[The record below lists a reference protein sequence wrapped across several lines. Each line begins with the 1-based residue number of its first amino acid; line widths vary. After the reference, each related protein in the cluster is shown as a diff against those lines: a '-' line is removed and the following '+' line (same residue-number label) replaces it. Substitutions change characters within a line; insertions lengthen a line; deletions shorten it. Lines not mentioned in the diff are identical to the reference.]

1 MSQIS
6 GLPSELSSVI
16 LIACLLQ
23 VSTDGAISLITGFLC
38 CCFLILQSC
47 LRKSFISS
55 IYVNA
60 VHAVLDWTVFLNRS
74 FLLPKPNFI
83 YLFV

>member
-23 VSTDGAISLITGFLC
+23 VSTDGAISLITGFLSLL
-38 CCFLILQSC
+38 FSYFAILS
-47 LRKSFISS
+47 KK
-55 IYVNA
+55 
-60 VHAVLDWTVFLNRS
+60 VFH
-74 FLLPKPNFI
+74 FFH
-83 YLFV
+83 LFM